1 MRQINSKGAKNMDK
15 TVIYLRV
22 SSKGQEENGY
32 SLDAQEKLAREYA
45 AKKGLAV
52 VKIWK
57 GAESA
62 WGKIERTNFSE
73 MLAFMKKHHEVRHI
87 IFDVLDRMTRNDVDK
102 LKIAQLVK
110 QYDKVVHFSRDNK
123 MYSRES
129 SSDEEFMMDVQ
140 VAVAKKLSNDISRK
154 TTMGMTEKAE
164 QGIYPARAPI
174 GYLNNH
180 RTSKIDVDPERAPFV
195 KRLFEMAASG
205 EYSLQMIEDILY
217 AEGLRER
224 LHNGRVRKSTLYRV
238 LHNPMYYG
246 TFRWGKKLYPGIHEP
261 LITKDLFE
269 RANKALSL
277 FERPRV
283 TTRNYP
289 FANLLH
295 CKDCGCSIVGDFA
308 KKKYMYY
315 RCSFSKGQHPHEKY
329 IREHQLDEV
338 FAALIDAISLKP
350 GVVTWLQKAI
360 EIRLKHLE
368 KAQNKATGGLKA
380 ELSKKQTELERL
392 YDEGWEKGYPAEFI
406 KRTEERLKTAIAE
419 LTQQIQTQTIQ
430 PDAVRQKSTDIL
442 KLVCNM
448 GTIYRAAPLSEKK
461 PLLRHIASDF
471 VLDGHKIYPKYR
483 EPFNI
488 FAEGNKKCLEIKG
501 KSPKS
506 SKHLIWGPNS
516 LLFQTLLQEFKSLLL
531 FRDLINHISYQ

>member
-1 MRQINSKGAKNMDK
+1 MDK

-45 AKKGLAV
+45 AKKGLEV

-180 RTSKIDVDPERAPFV
+180 RTSKIDIDPERAPFV
-195 KRLFEMAASG
+195 QRLFEMAASG

-246 TFRWGKKLYPGIHEP
+246 TFRWGKKLYSGIHEP

-329 IREHQLDEV
+329 IREHQLDEA

-350 GVVTWLQKAI
+350 EVVAWLQKAI

-506 SKHLIWGPNS
+506 SKHLIWGG
-516 LLFQTLLQEFKSLLL
+516 
-531 FRDLINHISYQ
+531 

>member
-1 MRQINSKGAKNMDK
+1 MDK

-45 AKKGLAV
+45 AKKGLEV

-180 RTSKIDVDPERAPFV
+180 RTSKIDIDPERAPFV
-195 KRLFEMAASG
+195 QRLFEMAASG
-205 EYSLQMIEDILY
+205 EYSLQMIENILY

-329 IREHQLDEV
+329 IREHQLDEA

-350 GVVTWLQKAI
+350 EVVAWLQKAI

-483 EPFNI
+483 EPFNL

-506 SKHLIWGPNS
+506 SKHLIWGG
-516 LLFQTLLQEFKSLLL
+516 
-531 FRDLINHISYQ
+531 

>member
-1 MRQINSKGAKNMDK
+1 MNK

-45 AKKGLAV
+45 AKKGLEV

-102 LKIAQLVK
+102 IKIAQLVK

-180 RTSKIDVDPERAPFV
+180 RTSKIGVDPERAPFV

-246 TFRWGKKLYPGIHEP
+246 TFRWGKKLYLGIHEP

-269 RANKALSL
+269 RAKKALSL

-289 FANLLH
+289 FSNLLH

-329 IREHQLDEV
+329 IREHQLDEA

-350 GVVTWLQKAI
+350 GVVSWLQKAV

-419 LTQQIQTQTIQ
+419 LAQKIQAQTIQ

-506 SKHLIWGPNS
+506 SKHLIWGG
-516 LLFQTLLQEFKSLLL
+516 
-531 FRDLINHISYQ
+531 

>member
-1 MRQINSKGAKNMDK
+1 MNEA
-15 TVIYLRV
+15 VIYLRV
-22 SSKGQEENGY
+22 SRKGQEENGY
-32 SLDAQEKLAREYA
+32 SLDAQEKMCREYA
-45 AKKGLAV
+45 AKEGLKV
-52 VKIWK
+52 VKMWK

-62 WGKIERTNFSE
+62 WGKIERANFKE
-73 MLAFMKKHHEVRHI
+73 MIQYVKKHPEIKHI
-87 IFDVLDRMTRNDVDK
+87 VFDIEDRMTRNYRDK
-102 LKIAQLVK
+102 LYIDELVFGGHS
-110 QYDKVVHFSRDNK
+110 VTVHFARTRSIYGADATPEKKFALNIG
-123 MYSRES
+123 
-129 SSDEEFMMDVQ
+129 
-140 VAVAKKLSNDISRK
+140 VAVSAKLSDDISRK

-174 GYLNNH
+174 GYVNNH
-180 RTSKIDVDPERAPFV
+180 RTSKIDIDPERAPFV
-195 KRLFEMAASG
+195 QRLFEMAASG

-246 TFRWGKKLYPGIHEP
+246 TFRWGKKFYPGIHEP

-289 FANLLH
+289 FSNLLH

-315 RCSFSKGQHPHEKY
+315 RCSFAKGQHLHEKY
-329 IREHQLDEV
+329 IREHQLDEA

-350 GVVTWLQKAI
+350 GVVAWLQKAV

-419 LTQQIQTQTIQ
+419 LTQQIQAQTIQ

-506 SKHLIWGPNS
+506 SKHLIWGG
-516 LLFQTLLQEFKSLLL
+516 
-531 FRDLINHISYQ
+531 

>member
-1 MRQINSKGAKNMDK
+1 MH
-15 TVIYLRV
+15 L
-22 SSKGQEENGY
+22 
-32 SLDAQEKLAREYA
+32 
-45 AKKGLAV
+45 
-52 VKIWK
+52 
-57 GAESA
+57 
-62 WGKIERTNFSE
+62 WGK
-73 MLAFMKKHHEVRHI
+73 LRH
-87 IFDVLDRMTRNDVDK
+87 LNPC
-102 LKIAQLVK
+102 
-110 QYDKVVHFSRDNK
+110 SRCLCW
-123 MYSRES
+123 SGV
-129 SSDEEFMMDVQ
+129 F
-140 VAVAKKLSNDISRK
+140 
-154 TTMGMTEKAE
+154 
-164 QGIYPARAPI
+164 IYPARAPI
-174 GYLNNH
+174 GYLNNR
-180 RTSKIDVDPERAPFV
+180 RTSKIDVDPERVPFV

-205 EYSLQMIEDILY
+205 EYSLQMI
-217 AEGLRER
+217 
-224 LHNGRVRKSTLYRV
+224 V

-289 FANLLH
+289 FSNLLH

-329 IREHQLDEV
+329 IRKHQLDEA

-350 GVVTWLQKAI
+350 GVVAWLQKAI

-419 LTQQIQTQTIQ
+419 LTQQIQAQTIQ
-430 PDAVRQKSTDIL
+430 PEAVRQKSTDIL
-442 KLVCNM
+442 KLLCNM
-448 GTIYRAAPLSEKK
+448 GTIYRNAPLAEKK
-461 PLLRHIASDF
+461 PLLRHIASDYI
-471 VLDGHKIYPKYR
+471 LEDNKIWPKYR

-506 SKHLIWGPNS
+506 SKHLIWGG
-516 LLFQTLLQEFKSLLL
+516 
-531 FRDLINHISYQ
+531 